1 MGNIASGDVKYHLGV
16 SYDRPTRGGQKV
28 IHALVYLTY
37 FLQIH
42 LSLLANPSHLETV
55 NPVVEGKTAAKQFLG
70 DDQNKEN
77 YMSLLIH
84 GDGSFAGQGIVFETI
99 MMSGLPKY
107 TTGGTV
113 HVIINN
119 QISFTTDP
127 QDACPGEVN
136 LFNNQLAYEF

>member
-1 MGNIASGDVKYHLGV
+1 MEA
-16 SYDRPTRGGQKV
+16 
-28 IHALVYLTY
+28 
-37 FLQIH
+37 
-42 LSLLANPSHLETV
+42 V
-55 NPVVEGKTAAKQFLG
+55 NPVVEGKTASKQFLAE
-70 DDQNKEN
+70 DDKKEQ

-127 QDACPGEVN
+127 KDACPGEVWTIVPKKEMRRFSGLLTS
-136 LFNNQLAYEF
+136 LFVVLH